1 MEVIKN
7 QDLVQLFDRDTTVAQ
22 FIVQDL
28 VQCQIN
34 KYTLYA
40 FTCKI
45 EGQHELTARFD
56 ASNYMEDGNIFVDS
70 NLDPTGTK
78 EKTFLFQIRAETF
91 GFYTN
96 LTIALTLGCFNET
109 HLETLLLDPQPTYDF
124 YRELPQEGSWPV
136 FKLYFD
142 KAI

>member
-1 MEVIKN
+1 
-7 QDLVQLFDRDTTVAQ
+7 
-22 FIVQDL
+22 
-28 VQCQIN
+28 
-34 KYTLYA
+34 
-40 FTCKI
+40 
-45 EGQHELTARFD
+45 
-56 ASNYMEDGNIFVDS
+56 MEDGNIFVDS

-124 YRELPQEGSWPV
+124 YRELPQDGSGPV

-142 KAI
+142 KAQQFTEFHLIESLAWESDVVDCGAASVMIISDEIDGQLQG